1 MITKIL
7 FVDDNP
13 DCRQIFRLYLRNM
26 GYELIE
32 AKTGHEAVELAKT
45 ARPDLMILDLG
56 LPDMSG
62 FQVLALLKQDSTTDA
77 IPVVVQT
84 AWAMHN
90 IRTRALREGAA
101 AFLVKPTAPNVLN
114 DTIRT
119 ILDPILSTTHA
130 GLAARKQ
137 IAQLSAP

>member
-13 DCRQIFRLYLRNM
+13 DCRQIFRLYLGNM

-77 IPVVVQT
+77 IPVVIQT
-84 AWAMHN
+84 AWAMDN

-137 IAQLSAP
+137 IAELSAP